1 MGSEKNQSLGQ
12 PFELLEKSCRR
23 VPVSGETMR
32 RVEARGILEVRS
44 IGTAR
49 IGGNGGSV
57 LDDGKQK

>member
-1 MGSEKNQSLGQ
+1 M
-12 PFELLEKSCRR
+12 
-23 VPVSGETMR
+23 SGETMR